1 MSDPIDEFESM
12 FRAAQREPYTFAN
25 VPIENITLVTDGSH
39 EKADELRENILT
51 FMPRLKTAG
60 TWRFIVRDDYHTVN
74 ELLKKLDEEQTDLVV
89 TYRHLQEKE
98 FVPQHS
104 LGVYLDVLT
113 QSFSLPVLV
122 LPGTAAAPISF
133 ANRLCNQV
141 MVVTDH
147 IAGDHQLINYG
158 ARMCVEEG
166 TIWLCHVE
174 DDTAFNRYKSAIG
187 RIPEIDTD
195 VAPGLL
201 KDQLLKD
208 AQDFIDI
215 CIAELKEKRPS
226 VNYQSSVSMG
236 HHINQFQA
244 LIESHDVDLLIANTK
259 DQGQLAMHGIAY
271 SVSVE
276 MIETALLL
284 L

>member
-1 MSDPIDEFESM
+1 MFDSIDEFESR
-12 FRAAQREPYTFAN
+12 FRAAEREPYTFAD
-25 VPIENITLVTDGSH
+25 VPIEKITLITDGTRANA
-39 EKADELRENILT
+39 ETLKEGVLK
-51 FMPRLKTAG
+51 FMPRFENADS
-60 TWRFIVRDDYHTVN
+60 WRFITDDDYQNVN
-74 ELLKKLDEEQTDLVV
+74 ELLKKLDEEQTDLVI

-98 FVPQHS
+98 FIPQHS

-122 LPGTAAAPISF
+122 LPGTAAHPVSF
-133 ANRLCNQV
+133 SERLCNRV

-147 IAGDHQLINYG
+147 ISGDHQLINYG
-158 ARMCVEEG
+158 ASMCVNGG

-174 DDTAFNRYKSAIG
+174 DDTTFNRYKSVIS

-195 VAPGLL
+195 TAPGLL
-201 KDQLLKD
+201 EKQLLKD

-215 CIAELKEKRPS
+215 CVAELSEKGPNAS
-226 VNYQSSVSMG
+226 YHSSVTMG
-236 HHINQFQA
+236 HHINQFQS
-244 LIESHDVDLLIANTK
+244 LIENHDVDLLIANTK

-271 SVSVE
+271 SISVE
-276 MIETALLL
+276 LLETALLL